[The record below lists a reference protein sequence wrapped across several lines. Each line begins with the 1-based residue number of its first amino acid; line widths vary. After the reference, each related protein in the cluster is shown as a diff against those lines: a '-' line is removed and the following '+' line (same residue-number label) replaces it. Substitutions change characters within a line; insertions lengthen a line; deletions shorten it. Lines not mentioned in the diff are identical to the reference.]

1 MSMRRIL
8 LISGEEYLRQSFE
21 KALAKEAE
29 DYELTVFTRPDE
41 VFRKLE
47 KDAFAFNVM
56 VIDSQLPGISGLDLC
71 KKLQP
76 SEVLLPRIL
85 LLEKDM
91 EALVVEALKCGV
103 HDYIIKNEGEEYLRR
118 LTTTLTKVLLNFENC
133 IVRRELAAALKE
145 TEDKFQKAF
154 MLSPNPMVISSLNDG
169 RIVEIN
175 ENGVKQFGYTRDE
188 IIGKTSIQVGTIKP
202 EDLETIKKLLMEKGS
217 FNNLEMKLYTRS
229 GEERICLISGQL
241 IAIGGETCII
251 QSISDI
257 TQQKQM
263 QKELLKSKN
272 LESIGVLAGGIARD
286 FNDYL
291 TSIMGNISK
300 AKLSL
305 HDAGK
310 IHKALT
316 RAEEKSIQAA
326 DLATKMITFS
336 DGGAPI
342 YRKSSISA
350 IIKDIIDFSFRQM
363 DTDVICKYRK
373 DTDVWPVYGDE
384 TQLRQLIYS
393 ILLNA
398 LEAMPNGGEALIQTT
413 NITISPGNEL
423 ALNEGNYVKI
433 TIKDSGVGIP
443 EKNLDKI
450 FDPFFSTKDTIS
462 RNGVGLGLTICQ
474 SIVSKHNGCLD
485 VDSTVGQG
493 TTVNIYLPAFE
504 EESQ

>member
-1 MSMRRIL
+1 MRRIL

-29 DYELTVFTRPDE
+29 DYELTVCTRPDE

-47 KDAFAFNVM
+47 KGAFAFDIM

-85 LLEKDM
+85 LLEMDM
-91 EALVVEALKCGV
+91 EVLVVEALKCGV
-103 HDYIIKNEGEEYLRR
+103 HDYIIKDEGKEYLQR

-145 TEDKFQKAF
+145 TEEKFQKAF
-154 MLSPNPMVISSLNDG
+154 MLSPNPMAISSFKDG
-169 RIVEIN
+169 RILEIN
-175 ENGVKQFGYTRDE
+175 ENGVKQFGYSRDE
-188 IIGKTSIQVGTIKP
+188 IIGKTSIQVGIIKP
-202 EDLETIKKLLMEKGS
+202 EDRETIEKLLMEKGS
-217 FNNLEMKLYTRS
+217 FSNLEIKLYTRS
-229 GEERICLISGQL
+229 GEELICLICGQL
-241 IAIGGETCII
+241 ITIGGETCII

-257 TQQKQM
+257 TQQKRM

-291 TSIMGNISK
+291 TSILGNISM

-316 RAEEKSIQAA
+316 RAEEISLQAT
-326 DLATKMITFS
+326 DLASKMITFS

-342 YRKSSISA
+342 YRKSSISS

-398 LEAMPNGGEALIQTT
+398 IEAMPNGGEALIQTT

-485 VDSTVGQG
+485 VNSTVGQG

-504 EESQ
+504 EKSH

>member
-1 MSMRRIL
+1 ML
-8 LISGEEYLRQSFE
+8 LVSGEENLRQSFE
-21 KALAKEAE
+21 KALEKEAE
-29 DYELTVFTRPDE
+29 DYELTVCTRPEE

-47 KDAFAFNVM
+47 MDAFAYDIM
-56 VIDSQLPGISGLDLC
+56 VIDSQFPGISGLDLC

-85 LLEKDM
+85 LLEKGM
-91 EALVVEALKCGV
+91 EASVIEALKCGV

-118 LTTTLTKVLLNFENC
+118 LKTTLTKVLLNFENC

-145 TEDKFQKAF
+145 TEEKFQKAF
-154 MLSPNPMVISSLNDG
+154 MLSPNPMVISSLSDG
-169 RIVEIN
+169 RILEIN

-188 IIGKTSIQVGTIKP
+188 IIGKTSIQLGIIKP
-202 EDLETIKKLLMEKGS
+202 EDRETIEKLLMETGS
-217 FNNLEMKLYTRS
+217 FSNLEMKLYTRS
-229 GEERICLISGQL
+229 GEELICLICGQL
-241 IAIGGETCII
+241 ITMGGETRII

-257 TQQKQM
+257 TRQKRM

-272 LESIGVLAGGIARD
+272 LESIGALAGGIARD

-300 AKLSL
+300 AKMSL

-316 RAEEKSIQAA
+316 RAEEISIQAA
-326 DLATKMITFS
+326 DLASKMITFS
-336 DGGAPI
+336 DGGTPF

-363 DTDVICKYRK
+363 NTDVIFKYRK

-398 LEAMPNGGEALIQTT
+398 IEAMPNGGEALIQTG

-443 EKNLDKI
+443 GKNLDKI

-474 SIVSKHNGCLD
+474 SIVSKHNGCLE
-485 VDSTVGQG
+485 VNSTMGQG

-504 EESQ
+504 EKSH

>member
-1 MSMRRIL
+1 ML
-8 LISGEEYLRQSFE
+8 LVSGEEYLRQNFE
-21 KALAKEAE
+21 RALEKEPE
-29 DYELTVFTRPDE
+29 DYELTVCTRPDD

-47 KDAFAFNVM
+47 KEDFAFDII

-76 SEVLLPRIL
+76 TEVLLPRIL
-85 LLEKDM
+85 LLEKGM
-91 EALVVEALKCGV
+91 EASVIEALKCGV

-118 LTTTLTKVLLNFENC
+118 LKTTLTKVLLNFENC

-145 TEDKFQKAF
+145 TEEKFQKAF
-154 MLSPNPMVISSLNDG
+154 MLSPNPMVISNLDN
-169 RIVEIN
+169 RCIIEIN
-175 ENGVKQFGYTRDE
+175 ENGVKQFGYSRDE
-188 IIGKTSIQVGTIKP
+188 IIGKTSIQLGIIKP
-202 EDLETIKKLLMEKGS
+202 EDRETIEKLLRETGS
-217 FNNLEMKLYTRS
+217 FSNLEMKLYTRS
-229 GEERICLISGQL
+229 GEELICLISAQL
-241 IAIGGETCII
+241 ITIGRETCII

-257 TQQKQM
+257 TRQKRM

-291 TSIMGNISK
+291 TSIMGNISM

-310 IHKALT
+310 IHKALN
-316 RAEEKSIQAA
+316 RAEEISIQAA
-326 DLATKMITFS
+326 DLASKMITFS

-342 YRKSSISA
+342 YRKSSISS
-350 IIKDIIDFSFRQM
+350 IIRDIIEFSFRQM

-398 LEAMPNGGEALIQTT
+398 IEAMPNGGEALIQTG

-423 ALNEGNYVKI
+423 ALKEGDYVKI

-450 FDPFFSTKDTIS
+450 VDPFFSTKDTIS

-474 SIVSKHNGCLD
+474 SIVSKHNGHLD
-485 VDSTVGQG
+485 VSSTVGQG
-493 TTVNIYLPAFE
+493 TTVNIYLPACE